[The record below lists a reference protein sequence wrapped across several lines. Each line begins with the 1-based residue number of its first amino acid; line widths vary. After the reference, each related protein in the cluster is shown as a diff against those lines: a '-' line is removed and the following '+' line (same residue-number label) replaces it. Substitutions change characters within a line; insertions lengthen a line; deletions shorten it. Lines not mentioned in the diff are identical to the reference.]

1 MKTKKIAVMAMFVAI
16 QIVVSRLLSVTTPIT
31 KISFTFIPL
40 AVTGYLMGVKI
51 SMLIAIIA
59 DLIGATLLPSGPYF
73 PGFTVSAAVTGA
85 AWGML
90 KGKDKPW
97 LWVIGISFFHFA
109 FVSLLLNSTW
119 IYMMGGKAFSAIIG
133 PRVLKSAIMLPLEI
147 IINGSLITAL
157 QRQKFGEKLI
167 NGL

>member
-1 MKTKKIAVMAMFVAI
+1 MKTKQIAVMAMFVAI

-31 KISFTFIPL
+31 KIGFTFIPL
-40 AVTGYLMGVKI
+40 AVTGYLMGVKK

-73 PGFTVSAAVTGA
+73 PGFTVSAKQLLVQR
-85 AWGML
+85 WGML

-147 IINGSLITAL
+147 IINGSLIT
-157 QRQKFGEKLI
+157 KITTPKI
-167 NGL
+167 W